1 MTIPPCRF
9 SIAASDAPIELLPR
23 DLSAYR
29 EGNCGV
35 DYVHCLDSGIP
46 GPSITVVAL
55 NHGNEL
61 CGANALCYLLDNGIM
76 PVKGDLTL
84 VFANIEAYQTF
95 DPQRPF
101 ASRCQQEDMNRLW
114 NASRLIRPDSPDC
127 QRAAEIEAF
136 IANADHLLD
145 LHSTT
150 HPVCP
155 MLIYPDTQTNHDFGN
170 ALEYPFPKL
179 YYRPE
184 VYHNGLLINYHQ
196 QLHPDA
202 ISVVAECGQHFSKAA
217 TAQAI
222 STTLRFI
229 RQFDMLDPALELPEY
244 GYDNSPHAGEYR
256 IHQVLNATSDHFSFT
271 DSVLGF
277 ERYGQGQTFAHDA
290 GNDLQAPFDNCT
302 LIMPAR
308 VPVMDEEAVTL
319 AEFVA

>member
-1 MTIPPCRF
+1 MTVPPCRF

-23 DLSAYR
+23 DISAYR
-29 EGNCGV
+29 VGNCGV
-35 DYVHCLDSGIP
+35 DYVHCLDSGLP
-46 GPSITVVAL
+46 GPSLTIVAL
-55 NHGNEL
+55 THGNEL
-61 CGANALCYLLDNGIM
+61 CGANALCYLLDNQIK
-76 PVKGDLTL
+76 PLKGDLTL
-84 VFANIEAYQTF
+84 VFANVAAYETF

-114 NASRLIRPDSPDC
+114 TASRLVRPDTADC
-127 QRAAEIEAF
+127 ARAADIEAF

-155 MLIYPDTQTNHDFGN
+155 MLIYPDTDTNHTFGN
-170 ALEYPFPKL
+170 ALNYPFPKL

-184 VYHNGLLINYHQ
+184 LYHDGLLINYHQ
-196 QLHPDA
+196 QLHPGA

-217 TAQAI
+217 TQQAI

-229 RQFDMLDPALELPEY
+229 ARFDMLDAAVELPEY
-244 GYDNSPHAGEYR
+244 GYPHSPHAGEYR
-256 IHQVLNATSDHFSFT
+256 IHQVLNANSDSFCFT
-271 DSVLGF
+271 DSVQGF
-277 ERYGQGQTFAHDA
+277 ERYQQGQTFAHDN
-290 GNDLQAPFDNCT
+290 GTELQAPFNNCT

-319 AEFVA
+319 AEFVS